1 MVYPRKRKFN
11 FTDAELNIDCNVKT
25 RTALRDLAKF
35 KYFGYNK
42 SMIETLRSK
51 NQELANFPTDA
62 ELLAERIVITER
74 KDNLFVELER
84 AMRKMLVFVGLA
96 MPIGS
101 GKYRSYRKNIVSGL
115 SADKLI
121 IGGFRIVRIALKDLE
136 HLQSVGMDESLINQ
150 IRFLT
155 EELSNAVE
163 DQADQDNERDI
174 FKDERIEL
182 ANGIYSELVKLCN
195 VGRNAWIDTNEARY
209 NDYILYDGPPKKKPD
224 PIDVVTEDDV
234 ETDMPDA

>member
-25 RTALRDLAKF
+25 RTALRDLSKF

-42 SMIETLRSK
+42 KKIEALRSK
-51 NQELANFPTDA
+51 NQELANFPTDS

-115 SADKLI
+115 SVAKLI
-121 IGGFRIVRIALKDLE
+121 EGGFRIVRFSIKDLE
-136 HLQSVGMDESLINQ
+136 LLQAVGMDESLIAQ
-150 IRFLT
+150 IRFLSN
-155 EELSNAVE
+155 ELREAIE
-163 DQADQDNERDI
+163 DQVDQDNERDI

-182 ANGIYSELVKLCN
+182 VNGIYSELVQLCN
-195 VGRNAWIDTNEARY
+195 VGRNAWIDTNEAKY

-224 PIDVVTEDDV
+224 PIDITNEDDV